1 MMNKA
6 GGKRYKMDVKESF
19 KWEEMKKENLCWEE
33 CDSLEDAIKGC
44 TDLGKLF
51 DLWQTAQIYETDVE
65 SSFPNLSLAK
75 CPKLSSSD
83 KFEHSLRS
91 SFCPDGFLTEEETPK
106 EKPGEKSDGAPGV
119 PILFICRESNIS
131 DNIDNCALKLKPEDK
146 QVFWLREVV
155 RCRGGNPAIYYINE
169 KACTSETDKKDLSS
183 AKRAQTKYYNC
194 LLKLLG
200 DLEKENLIGKD
211 EDLINKKKKLST
223 CAYLNINKR
232 GGFASCDQSKL
243 AIYAERYQMFIQ
255 KEIELIKPEK
265 IVVCGELKSQR
276 LQDTLEEIFRNCKK
290 YNYWMYPKHPSRYTK
305 DVVPKEVKL
314 SKKE

>member
-1 MMNKA
+1 MN
-6 GGKRYKMDVKESF
+6 VKDSF
-19 KWEEMKKENLCWEE
+19 NWEKIKKKDPCWERY
-33 CDSLEDAIKGC
+33 DSLEDAIKGC

-75 CPKLSSSD
+75 CPELSPSEEF
-83 KFEHSLRS
+83 KH
-91 SFCPDGFLTEEETPK
+91 SFCADGFLAK
-106 EKPGEKSDGAPGV
+106 DGKAGV
-119 PILFICRESNIS
+119 PVLFICRESNIS
-131 DNIDNCALKLKPEDK
+131 GCIKEGPKKDTKEIVGNIGQEKGDEPL
-146 QVFWLREVV
+146 FWLREVV
-155 RCRGGNPAIYYINE
+155 RCKE
-169 KACTSETDKKDLSS
+169 KDRSDYFPGKNSPGTAEKT
-183 AKRAQTKYYNC
+183 AQTKYFNC
-194 LLKLLG
+194 LSQVLKYLKV
-200 DLEKENLIGKD
+200 DT
-211 EDLINKKKKLST
+211 KLST

-243 AIYAERYQMFIQ
+243 AIYAERYQLFIQ

-290 YNYWMYPKHPSRYTK
+290 YNYWVYPKHPSRYTK